1 MKQAEPQP
9 CTGLSHEDTTPRP
22 DGAHNHRQTD
32 EMRTSS
38 FWIEENHHSDFPNLI
53 DGKEILGDFLKEQ
66 ITRPFSED
74 SKYGV
79 KSRNFYIQLCMH
91 SC

>member
-1 MKQAEPQP
+1 MR
-9 CTGLSHEDTTPRP
+9 TPRP
-22 DGAHNHRQTD
+22 GLTVHTTTGKLSD